1 MMMVFVRLGDL
12 DGSAFPM
19 PVASVFLLA
28 GACLA
33 IAPTALKL
41 FTTAVFRDVDPS
53 QGANFFDGAL
63 I

>member
-1 MMMVFVRLGDL
+1 
-12 DGSAFPM
+12 M

-41 FTTAVFRDVDPS
+41 FTTSVLRDVDSS
-53 QGANFFDGAL
+53 QGANFFDGDL